1 MGLTS
6 GAAVCM
12 QAIRHSGEN
21 SQPHI
26 HETLKFVMSVNWP
39 LRPRTRAKG
48 FALQEAL
55 AGRAFNEG
63 LLCVLIWSVVPRH
76 FPFSVFA
83 RTKVRS
89 K

>member
-1 MGLTS
+1 
-6 GAAVCM
+6 M
-12 QAIRHSGEN
+12 QTIRHSGAERIN

-26 HETLKFVMSVNWP
+26 HETLKFVMLAAFGRMVFS
-39 LRPRTRAKG
+39 
-48 FALQEAL
+48 LQEAL
-55 AGRAFNEG
+55 AGRTFNEG

-83 RTKVRS
+83 RTKVRL